1 MWMDSG
7 AGWPAAKM
15 PARMPSTTEPAVAG
29 SSGREMVR
37 RSSTISCTIRPP
49 SSDDGGASDNGGAE
63 GGDGGKVGGAE
74 GGSAAVAPE
83 PILPLS
89 LQKWRTTRGSRWKH
103 SSQGRVLAVTPMRRT
118 SLWRRRRRRRCL
130 RLCCRCA
137 MLRHAVDIGLRH
149 RILGALAGG
158 VSGRSVRRA
167 VRRRPVPSYS
177 KEVSDPTESRQRGPS
192 PRSCWRQMSCL
203 DG

>member
-1 MWMDSG
+1 MQ
-7 AGWPAAKM
+7 AGPRQRCRRGCH
-15 PARMPSTTEPAVAG
+15 PRPS
-29 SSGREMVR
+29 R
-37 RSSTISCTIRPP
+37 RSQAPRVGRWLGGRARSHARFDRPR
-49 SSDDGGASDNGGAE
+49 AMTEARAITE
-63 GGDGGKVGGAE
+63 AQREETEAK
-74 GGSAAVAPE
+74 SAAQRVAAP
-83 PILPLS
+83 PLLLNPLPLS